1 MFPHFHLV
9 RNNLGE
15 AKMTISLRGSPG
27 LIISMDTESRHKS
40 NKKGFYFLCFETKWP
55 SRRRESLGDRNLFF
69 KSCTFITGS
78 VKSPEIGSPQ
88 DEVESGVSRAIQKE
102 NAVSG
107 NFLMLFQNRRTSV
120 WLFIWNAQGA
130 PDSTPF
136 GETPWNQPICI
147 QIFFC

>member
-15 AKMTISLRGSPG
+15 AKMTISLRGRPG

-40 NKKGFYFLCFETKWP
+40 NKKGFYFLCFETQWP

-69 KSCTFITGS
+69 KSCTFISGS

-88 DEVESGVSRAIQKE
+88 DEVESGVSRAFPKG
-102 NAVSG
+102 NAVNG
-107 NFLMLFQNRRTSV
+107 NMFMFFSSRGVPPCDCLFETHDKC
-120 WLFIWNAQGA
+120 LTHLLLGD
-130 PDSTPF
+130 PLKST
-136 GETPWNQPICI
+136 CL
-147 QIFFC
+147 